1 MRHCSGHPSI
11 KLVVETQWP
20 GNGPTPQRVLF
31 GMGSPSQIAFPQGSP
46 QPVVLAG
53 NGTVNVGE
61 HEACWQ
67 PLPGIENEDTET
79 AVRILA

>member
-1 MRHCSGHPSI
+1 MAA
-11 KLVVETQWP
+11 
-20 GNGPTPQRVLF
+20 
-31 GMGSPSQIAFPQGSP
+31 PSQIAFQQGRP